1 VPTVQPLGSCSILLG
16 SCSILFC
23 NKVRRAILDFNRKIG
38 NSSMAGDK
46 LIAQLNK
53 CEVMDLLDVCCV
65 FAYVQCQ
72 IATTF
77 GIIAQEKIRILWLEG
92 LQH

>member
-1 VPTVQPLGSCSILLG
+1 
-16 SCSILFC
+16 
-23 NKVRRAILDFNRKIG
+23 
-38 NSSMAGDK
+38 MEGDK

-53 CEVMDLLDVCCV
+53 WEVMDLLDVCCV